1 MGTTATA
8 EEAEKFADEMI
19 SRSPRIDAL
28 NFILLSESGKEAFM
42 KFLREEY
49 VQDNLWFFKVS
60 FKLFVLS
67 IVDEISSKSSG

>member
-42 KFLREEY
+42 EFLRGEY
-49 VQDNLWFFKVS
+49 VQDNLWFFKVTW
-60 FKLFVLS
+60 KLNL
-67 IVDEISSKSSG
+67 

>member
-42 KFLREEY
+42 EFLREEY

>member
-60 FKLFVLS
+60 FKLISLS
-67 IVDEISSKSSG
+67 IAEHITAKCSD